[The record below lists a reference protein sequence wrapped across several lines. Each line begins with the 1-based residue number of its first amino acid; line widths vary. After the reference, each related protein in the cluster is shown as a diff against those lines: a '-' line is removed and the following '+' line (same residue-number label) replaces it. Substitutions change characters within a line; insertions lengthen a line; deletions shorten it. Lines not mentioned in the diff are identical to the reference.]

1 MNYING
7 WTLMKNVRTQMQQ
20 KVLDL
25 FPEKEELSAA
35 QILSLL
41 RKRNEEEI
49 ATDLPYQVSYLLS
62 YLEMRGDLVFY
73 PFSAT
78 YRRA

>member
-1 MNYING
+1 
-7 WTLMKNVRTQMQQ
+7 MKNVRTKLQQ

-25 FPEKEELSAA
+25 FPKEEELSAA

-41 RKRNEEEI
+41 RKKNEEEI
-49 ATDLPYQVSYLLS
+49 ATDLPYQVRYLLS

-73 PFSAT
+73 PYSAT

>member
-1 MNYING
+1 
-7 WTLMKNVRTQMQQ
+7 MKNDRTQMQQ

-49 ATDLPYQVSYLLS
+49 ATDLPYQVRYLLS

>member
-1 MNYING
+1 MRN
-7 WTLMKNVRTQMQQ
+7 TRTKFQQ

-25 FPEKEELSAA
+25 FPEKKELSAA
-35 QILSLL
+35 QILSIL
-41 RKRNEEEI
+41 RKKNEGEI
-49 ATDLPYQVSYLLS
+49 ATDLPYQVRYLLS

-73 PFSAT
+73 PHAAT

>member
-1 MNYING
+1 MRN
-7 WTLMKNVRTQMQQ
+7 TRTKLQQ

-25 FPEKEELSAA
+25 FPKEEELSAA

-49 ATDLPYQVSYLLS
+49 ATDLPYQVRYLLS
-62 YLEMRGDLVFY
+62 YLEMRGDIVFY
-73 PFSAT
+73 PYSAT
-78 YRRA
+78 NRRA

>member
-1 MNYING
+1 
-7 WTLMKNVRTQMQQ
+7 MQQ

-25 FPEKEELSAA
+25 LPKEEELSAA

-49 ATDLPYQVSYLLS
+49 ATDLPYQVRYLLS

-73 PFSAT
+73 PYSAT

>member
-1 MNYING
+1 
-7 WTLMKNVRTQMQQ
+7 MQQ

-25 FPEKEELSAA
+25 FPKEEELSAS

-49 ATDLPYQVSYLLS
+49 ATDLPYQVRYLLS

-73 PFSAT
+73 HYSAT

>member
-1 MNYING
+1 MRN
-7 WTLMKNVRTQMQQ
+7 TRTKLQQ

-25 FPEKEELSAA
+25 FPKEEELSAA

-41 RKRNEEEI
+41 RKKNEEEI
-49 ATDLPYQVSYLLS
+49 ATDLPYQVRYLLS

-73 PFSAT
+73 PYSAT

>member
-1 MNYING
+1 MRN
-7 WTLMKNVRTQMQQ
+7 TRTKLQQ

-25 FPEKEELSAA
+25 FPKEEELSAA

-49 ATDLPYQVSYLLS
+49 ATDLPYQVRYLLS

-73 PFSAT
+73 PYSAT